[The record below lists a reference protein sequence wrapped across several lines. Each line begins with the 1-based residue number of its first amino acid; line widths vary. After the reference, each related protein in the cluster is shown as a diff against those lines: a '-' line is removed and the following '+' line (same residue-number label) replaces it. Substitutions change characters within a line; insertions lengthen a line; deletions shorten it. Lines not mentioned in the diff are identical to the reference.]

1 MAGNVLEQRY
11 SILLA
16 DDDAATRDTLRE
28 IVAPLGYRTLLA
40 SDGMEALEIVRREI
54 IHAALFDMHMP
65 NLTGLE
71 ALQMLRQF
79 NVDLP
84 VILITAD
91 SNVGLI
97 RQAFQLQ
104 AYSVIPKPVS
114 RNVVVHT
121 LSRALGRFRGDRIH

>member
-1 MAGNVLEQRY
+1 
-11 SILLA
+11 
-16 DDDAATRDTLRE
+16 
-28 IVAPLGYRTLLA
+28 
-40 SDGMEALEIVRREI
+40 MEALEIVRREI